1 MRNMTSN
8 EAEKVLK
15 GLTLKVYKFVL
26 KKGSPT
32 GIREVQRGLK
42 LSSPT
47 LASYHLKKL
56 EDAGLLKQSR
66 EGYVVDRVFL
76 RNLVRFRRM
85 LIPKYFFYSVFFSLA
100 LALEVTV
107 FKPTVLSREYVFAI
121 GITCVAVLS
130 YVYETIRVLFKEGI

>member
-1 MRNMTSN
+1 MSSN
-8 EAEKVLK
+8 EAEEVLK

-26 KKGSPT
+26 NKGAPT

-56 EDAGLLKQSR
+56 EEAGLLKQAM

-76 RNLVRFRRM
+76 KNLIRFRRM
-85 LIPKYFFYSVFFSLA
+85 LIPRYFFYSVFFVLA
-100 LALEVTV
+100 LALELTI
-107 FKPTVLSREYVFAI
+107 FRPAALSREYVFAV
-121 GITCVAVLS
+121 GITCVAVFS
-130 YVYETIRVLFKEGI
+130 YIYETTKVLLKESI

>member
-1 MRNMTSN
+1 MASN
-8 EAEKVLK
+8 EAEEALK

-26 KKGSPT
+26 KKGTPA

-56 EDAGLLKQSR
+56 EEAGLLKQTM

-76 RNLVRFRRM
+76 RNLIRFRRM
-85 LIPKYFFYSVFFSLA
+85 LIPRYFFYSVFFVSA
-100 LALEVTV
+100 LALELTTLRPVAV
-107 FKPTVLSREYVFAI
+107 YREYAFAV
-121 GITCVAVLS
+121 GITCVAVFS
-130 YVYETIRVLFKEGI
+130 SIYETIKVLLKESI